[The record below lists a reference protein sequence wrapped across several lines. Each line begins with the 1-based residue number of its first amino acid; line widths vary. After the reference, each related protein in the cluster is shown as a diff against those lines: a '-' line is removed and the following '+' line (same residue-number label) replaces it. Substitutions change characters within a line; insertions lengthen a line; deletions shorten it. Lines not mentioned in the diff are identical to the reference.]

1 MRKQTLQKY
10 LLEYINSN
18 EGWHKKVSLFVLGDK
33 WGYSPDSLSRQLRN
47 LAEEGKIQVS
57 YYDGKFSNNLAMYS
71 RLGEAPKKTGVEII
85 TREDGTRIV
94 VVRE

>member
-18 EGWHKKVSLFVLGDK
+18 EGWHKKVSLFVLGDT

-47 LAEEGKIQVS
+47 LAEENKIQVS
-57 YYDGKFSNNLAMYS
+57 YYDGKYASNLAMYS
-71 RLGEAPKKTGVEII
+71 RIGEAPKKFEPNII
-85 TREDGTRIV
+85 TKSDGSRV
-94 VVRE
+94 LLVRE